1 MFIMRT
7 IAWEFEKSAPPGK
20 LRVLYRKS
28 VPKLCRGV
36 SVWIGVILLITL
48 PLQATSAVT
57 DVTIADVTPRA
68 FSVVWSSDVAVT
80 TASIQVY
87 ADAAGAI
94 DLTSNM
100 SMTVRSAAVPGA
112 HSRGIV
118 KVDVVTNAANRT
130 LFVRTV
136 TNNNQIQPSAPPY
149 IQVSLATTV
158 TKANA
163 LSEPIINDLV
173 RYQSYGVDGR
183 SALPGSLV
191 LVSAPQI
198 GPYPLSAFVGENGL
212 SARDV
217 VVDLN
222 NLFDTAGTSAE
233 ALPGRALAFREMRG
247 IECPGPANQSLTRF
261 GMVPPHVEVPRI
273 SNVED
278 PTSCFTRQDTNCD
291 GIVNVLDVQFL
302 LNSFLAVSAQCA
314 FNPQLDVVTD
324 NVVNVLDLQD
334 VFNRFGDVSP

>member
-1 MFIMRT
+1 MRT
-7 IAWEFEKSAPPGK
+7 IAGESEKPAPPGK
-20 LRVLYRKS
+20 LRFPYRKS
-28 VPKLCRGV
+28 VPKSCREV
-36 SVWIGVILLITL
+36 LVWVGVILLVTL

-68 FSVVWSSDVAVT
+68 FSVVWWSDVPVT

-87 ADAAGAI
+87 ADAEGTV

-100 SMTVRSAAVPGA
+100 SMTLRSAAVPGA

-118 KVDVVTNAANRT
+118 KVDVVSNAANRT

-136 TNNNQIQPSAPPY
+136 TNNQTQPPAPPY
-149 IQVSLATTV
+149 IQVNLAATV
-158 TKANA
+158 SKANA

-212 SARDV
+212 STRDV

-261 GMVPPHVEVPRI
+261 GRVPPHVEVPRI

-291 GIVNVLDVQFL
+291 DIVNVLDVQFL